1 MRIFNGLD
9 EIKSAAGSE
18 IGVSDWSEITQDRI
32 NRFAEKTRDEQWIHV
47 DQKRAKEEPLHYR

>member
-1 MRIFNGLD
+1 MRTFNGLD

-18 IGVSDWSEITQDRI
+18 IGVSDWSEITQDHI

-47 DQKRAKEEPLHYR
+47 HRERAKEEPLHYR